1 MLNTQVTR
9 VVVVVVFSRKYGS
22 PEALVILH
30 QEPIIAFTELTVF
43 NAGKKPF
50 LYILIV
56 LTAIFY
62 FISED
67 DPVLER
73 V

>member
-9 VVVVVVFSRKYGS
+9 VVVVFFSRKYGS

-30 QEPIIAFTELTVF
+30 QEPIIAFTELTVC

-56 LTAIFY
+56 LTAIFN

>member
-1 MLNTQVTR
+1 MLL
-9 VVVVVVFSRKYGS
+9 FFCRKYGS

-30 QEPIIAFTELTVF
+30 QEPIIAFTELTVC

-50 LYILIV
+50 LYILVV